1 MTFGDNE
8 DQDEGFGKRIASQLR
23 CCNCMQSSL
32 TPILNNHLKYPRR
45 GPTDNIFSAKQTT
58 KLTRQPLAA
67 VACGS
72 EEEVWHVQKN
82 INTLV
87 SNVNLIALERQ
98 DQLNRCQRLK
108 QQLEQL
114 WGDGR
119 ILDIH
124 LNMSS
129 KALDVEL
136 RQLESLKNDCD
147 HFRTERNKDYHH
159 MLVVQQQ
166 VVEHREKYK
175 LIITEVE
182 NLKAL
187 SNQRERQLNKLYIKL
202 ESENKDRKTLCNQLA
217 AWTRQLKDTKL
228 EKVAASEK
236 VRQVHLGIAKCRHE
250 GSTLQK
256 EYNILVSE
264 RNFQGLKL
272 RDMLEEAVI
281 FQEQIKT
288 FHDMIKRADSEL
300 EQRMEA
306 STVELLKKFIKRNK
320 NSAKKLV
327 KVSEELEQVTTKE
340 FELET
345 KFEIGNRHKM
355 VCESRAWKE
364 DPNKLRKKL
373 QQLERRVIAKEAKV
387 VELKLVQ
394 DRIEGLILKLQQ
406 ELTLMQVVCQGT
418 IQTSSQQKKTEGLCR
433 QAKALVSELALAH
446 TYVKQLKLESHL
458 KHEKLDLVK
467 KRLEQV
473 VADHSES

>member
-1 MTFGDNE
+1 
-8 DQDEGFGKRIASQLR
+8 
-23 CCNCMQSSL
+23 
-32 TPILNNHLKYPRR
+32 
-45 GPTDNIFSAKQTT
+45 
-58 KLTRQPLAA
+58 
-67 VACGS
+67 
-72 EEEVWHVQKN
+72 
-82 INTLV
+82 
-87 SNVNLIALERQ
+87 
-98 DQLNRCQRLK
+98 
-108 QQLEQL
+108 
-114 WGDGR
+114 
-119 ILDIH
+119 
-124 LNMSS
+124 MSS

-159 MLVVQQQ
+159 MLVMQQQ

-175 LIITEVE
+175 MIVTEVE

-187 SNQRERQLNKLYIKL
+187 SNQRERQLNKLYVKL
-202 ESENKDRKTLCNQLA
+202 ESENKDRKTLFNQLV

-228 EKVAASEK
+228 EKEVASEK
-236 VRQVHLGIAKCRHE
+236 VRQVHRRIAKCRHE
-250 GSTLQK
+250 GSILQK
-256 EYNILVSE
+256 EYITIVSE
-264 RNFQGLKL
+264 RNLQGLKL

-288 FHDMIKRADSEL
+288 FQDMIKRADSEL
-300 EQRMEA
+300 EQRVEVIQRMEVIRRMEA
-306 STVELLKKFIKRNK
+306 NTVGLLKKFIKRNK

-327 KVSEELEQVTTKE
+327 KVSEELEQVTAKE

-394 DRIEGLILKLQQ
+394 DRVEGLILKLQQ
-406 ELTLMQVVCQGT
+406 ELAIMQACQGT

-446 TYVKQLKLESHL
+446 TSVKHLKLESRL
-458 KHEKLDLVK
+458 KHEKLGLVK
-467 KRLEQV
+467 KHLDQV

>member
-1 MTFGDNE
+1 DIISGFSTQNSEVDEHGGREDNDNTQYPEKQYETFANSPE
-8 DQDEGFGKRIASQLR
+8 TPRVSELKSNMLNIPQASSPSLQGSDT
-23 CCNCMQSSL
+23 SSS
-32 TPILNNHLKYPRR
+32 TPNRQKSTPEFVNSSQASPSDIE
-45 GPTDNIFSAKQTT
+45 TCFSEEEITPG
-58 KLTRQPLAA
+58 LD
-67 VACGS
+67 
-72 EEEVWHVQKN
+72 EEVWHVQKN

-166 VVEHREKYK
+166 VVEHKEKYK

-256 EYNILVSE
+256 EYNTLVSE

-355 VCESRAWKE
+355 
-364 DPNKLRKKL
+364 
-373 QQLERRVIAKEAKV
+373 
-387 VELKLVQ
+387 
-394 DRIEGLILKLQQ
+394 IEGLILKLQE
-406 ELTLMQVVCQGT
+406 ELTIMQVVCQGT

-446 TYVKQLKLESHL
+446 TSVKQLKLESAL
-458 KHEKLDLVK
+458 K
-467 KRLEQV
+467 
-473 VADHSES
+473 A

>member
-1 MTFGDNE
+1 
-8 DQDEGFGKRIASQLR
+8 
-23 CCNCMQSSL
+23 
-32 TPILNNHLKYPRR
+32 
-45 GPTDNIFSAKQTT
+45 
-58 KLTRQPLAA
+58 
-67 VACGS
+67 
-72 EEEVWHVQKN
+72 
-82 INTLV
+82 
-87 SNVNLIALERQ
+87 
-98 DQLNRCQRLK
+98 
-108 QQLEQL
+108 
-114 WGDGR
+114 
-119 ILDIH
+119 
-124 LNMSS
+124 MSS

-159 MLVVQQQ
+159 MLIVQQQ

-175 LIITEVE
+175 MIITEVE

-202 ESENKDRKTLCNQLA
+202 ESENKERKTLCNQLV

-236 VRQVHLGIAKCRHE
+236 VRQVHRGIAKCRHE
-250 GSTLQK
+250 GSILRK
-256 EYNILVSE
+256 EYSTIVSE
-264 RNFQGLKL
+264 MNLQGLKL

-288 FHDMIKRADSEL
+288 FQDMIKRADAE
-300 EQRMEA
+300 MEA
-306 STVELLKKFIKRNK
+306 NTVGLLKKFIKRNK
-320 NSAKKLV
+320 TSAKKLV

-364 DPNKLRKKL
+364 DPIKLRKKL

-394 DRIEGLILKLQQ
+394 DRVEGLILKLQQ
-406 ELTLMQVVCQGT
+406 ELTIMQEACQGT

-433 QAKALVSELALAH
+433 RTKALVSELALAH
-446 TYVKQLKLESHL
+446 TSVKHLKLESRL

-467 KRLEQV
+467 KHLEQV